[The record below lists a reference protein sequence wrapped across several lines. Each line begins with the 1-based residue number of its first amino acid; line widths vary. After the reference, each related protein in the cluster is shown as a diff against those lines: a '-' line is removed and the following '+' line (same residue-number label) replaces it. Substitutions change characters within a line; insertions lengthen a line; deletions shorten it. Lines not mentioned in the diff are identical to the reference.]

1 MSLYSLAVSWEA
13 TGPSVPLETQNWLLQ
28 KAWTDTNRCT
38 LPVNHCAT
46 MNHLIVLNLSG
57 LDSRERWMHDDRV
70 LRLHLIIILC
80 IHIDLTCSY
89 PRLWREVH
97 EAWSLDHSGS
107 TSGEDLLG
115 NGGLLK
121 LLRLVLQSSVDTGIF
136 YSVNHIQPWQMPG
149 ELKYHQHLTIS
160 NWDDN
165 VNQYMSQPVSYP
177 MRMY

>member
-1 MSLYSLAVSWEA
+1 VSLYSLAVSWEA

-46 MNHLIVLNLSG
+46 MNHWIILNLSG

-70 LRLHLIIILC
+70 LRLHLIVILC
-80 IHIDLTCSY
+80 IHINLTCSY

-121 LLRLVLQSSVDTGIF
+121 LLRLVLQSSVDNVRYWYLLLSES
-136 YSVNHIQPWQMPG
+136 YSAMTDAWRTEISSTSHN
-149 ELKYHQHLTIS
+149 LK
-160 NWDDN
+160 WGW
-165 VNQYMSQPVSYP
+165 
-177 MRMY
+177 